1 MKLNAKEKRI
11 FLKCAEELNELAV
24 ELLQAVNK
32 PKNDNYKK
40 ILEESSDVEGGL
52 SQIKQIK
59 TND

>member
-32 PKNDNYKK
+32 PKNDNYNK
-40 ILEESSDVEGGL
+40 ILEESSDVEGWL